1 MRAVLRPLSLLGL
14 AVCLAAP
21 PLAST
26 AAPDAAA
33 APKPPC
39 EQSVSGT
46 AGDDLLEGTAGR
58 DIMCGRG
65 GNDVLEAF
73 RGRDV
78 VRGGTGDDQT
88 EGGPGADE
96 LRGQE
101 GADLLVGLAGDDR
114 GFGGQGVDRLIGNAG
129 NDLLNPGK
137 GVDDLTEGG
146 DGRDVI
152 VLVDGK
158 PDETASCGA
167 GHDKVR
173 MDEGD
178 VDDPDCEVV
187 VIFGDRQEPVVHTGR
202 R

>member
-1 MRAVLRPLSLLGL
+1 MRAVLRSLSLLGL

-21 PLAST
+21 ATLP
-26 AAPDAAA
+26 AATGGGLAA

-39 EQSVSGT
+39 EESVSGT
-46 AGDDLLEGTAGR
+46 AGDDLLEGTADR
-58 DIMCGRG
+58 DIMCGRA

-78 VRGGTGDDQT
+78 VRGGTGNDQT
-88 EGGPGADE
+88 EGGPGDDE

-114 GFGGQGVDRLIGNAG
+114 GFGGPGVDRLIGNAG

-146 DGRDVI
+146 DGRDRI
-152 VLVDGK
+152 ILSDGK
-158 PDETASCGA
+158 GGETAACGT
-167 GHDKVR
+167 GHDAVR

-178 VDDPDCEVV
+178 LAEPDCEIEIVV
-187 VIFGDRQEPVVHTGR
+187 R